1 MILET
6 FLSIVLFSELSE
18 KNNAVLVEKEAK
30 IVRSLTIF
38 VPGDPKICKCTIG
51 KDISVKLS
59 EDLLPLTKKEK
70 KSNPSSQTSNSKVNS
85 FYMTIKS
92 IWFLFKKL

>member
-51 KDISVKLS
+51 KDTSVKLS
-59 EDLLPLTKKEK
+59 ENLLPPTEK
-70 KSNPSSQTSNSKVNS
+70 KSNHLRQTSNHKINS
-85 FYMTIKS
+85 LYMKIKK
-92 IWFLFKKL
+92 IAYY